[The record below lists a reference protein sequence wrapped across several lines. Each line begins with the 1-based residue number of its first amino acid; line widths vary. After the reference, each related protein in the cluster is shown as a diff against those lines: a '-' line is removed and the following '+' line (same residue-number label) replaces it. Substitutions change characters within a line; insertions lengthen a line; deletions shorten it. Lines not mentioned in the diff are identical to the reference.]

1 MDRASKLVDV
11 LRDRVAA
18 LEQAASGGLAAARAG
33 ELPAEPSQL
42 QTMLRGAT
50 QELQC
55 VRETGQFLQK
65 VVKQLR
71 SRLRDQEQRALQ
83 AAKQAAEAPRYGDVG
98 SAGAAGK
105 NGGAVAA

>member
-1 MDRASKLVDV
+1 M
-11 LRDRVAA
+11 RDRVAA
-18 LEQAASGGLAAARAG
+18 LEQAASGGLAATRAG

-42 QTMLRGAT
+42 QTMLRGAM

-71 SRLRDQEQRALQ
+71 SRLREQEQRALQ
-83 AAKQAAEAPRYGDVG
+83 AAKQAAEAPSSGDVG

-105 NGGAVAA
+105 TGGAVAA